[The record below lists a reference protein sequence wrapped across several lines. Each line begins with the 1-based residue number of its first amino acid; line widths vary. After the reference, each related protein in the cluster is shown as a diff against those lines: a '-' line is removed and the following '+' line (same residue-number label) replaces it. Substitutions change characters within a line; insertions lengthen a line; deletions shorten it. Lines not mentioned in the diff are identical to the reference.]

1 MKFSLLGGNIH
12 GPALFMDN
20 PQCLSDLIGS
30 SILST
35 GSITFQIASSKAPQ
49 HRTPTTA
56 RLYLVYLI
64 IARASEDFILKV
76 SGRSSKAS
84 PRLSRRL
91 GLLYRP
97 PDAPLKLYLAS
108 SKQPRRAYN
117 VGVTRRSVTS
127 KFSLIWQG
135 KLFISSKL
143 LVIIEHSP
151 PPETWLLNN
160 LKRHSLALASL
171 LRTVAR
177 IRSRITWLRE
187 GDANTR
193 LF

>member
-151 PPETWLLNN
+151 PQKHGCLT
-160 LKRHSLALASL
+160 
-171 LRTVAR
+171 
-177 IRSRITWLRE
+177 I
-187 GDANTR
+187 
-193 LF
+193 